1 MGYSGSVLLLTFPSF
16 IDADTYCD
24 QMNNAIGRKLGNNSN
39 LSNKELALKT
49 LDLFHETGL
58 YTVPKNEDGT
68 YSVGLTKISDSE
80 YYNAYSVLCTK
91 NNQGLSE

>member
-1 MGYSGSVLLLTFPSF
+1 
-16 IDADTYCD
+16 
-24 QMNNAIGRKLGNNSN
+24 MNNAIGRKLGKNSN

-58 YTVPKNEDGT
+58 YTVSKNEDGT
-68 YSVGLTKISDSE
+68 YSVRLTKISDSE